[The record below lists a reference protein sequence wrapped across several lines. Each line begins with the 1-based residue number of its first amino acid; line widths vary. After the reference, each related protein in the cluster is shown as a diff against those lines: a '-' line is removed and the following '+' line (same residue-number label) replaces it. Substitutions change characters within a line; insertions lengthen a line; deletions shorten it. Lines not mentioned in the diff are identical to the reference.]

1 MSRNSYLMQ
10 SVSKT
15 DKLIEIG
22 PSLNPMAPKADQWR
36 SFSIDHADQAGLR
49 EKYKNDPSVDPLKI
63 ERVDFVWTQGSL
75 SDAVP
80 PEHLHTFDLFL
91 ASHVIEHFPN
101 VVDFLASADTL
112 THAKGRVIL
121 VVPDKRMCFD
131 MFRSLSSTGE
141 AIAAH
146 LEKRV
151 RHSTANVFDFM
162 SKAVQ
167 KNGLPGWVMGN
178 QTPTKPMVFDIETAH
193 HHAIAAGQ
201 EVYIDAHAWIF
212 CPASF
217 QLIMIELARLG
228 YTDWQVDRCEATQE
242 TEFYAWL
249 SKGGKAHYQAMEA
262 QTFYDLRLGLMNQTI
277 LELSEQRKTIANEAD
292 RAVAAASLEALQHVA
307 AENAK
312 NQTALTAQVDHL
324 HAEAQRLQTEIDRIY
339 ASKWLRL
346 RRGIKKYLFV

>member
-1 MSRNSYLMQ
+1 MQ

-22 PSLNPMAPKADQWR
+22 PSLNPMAPKSDQWL

-49 EKYKNDPSVDPLKI
+49 DKYKNDPSVDPLKI

-80 PEHLHTFDLFL
+80 DEHLNSFDVFL

-101 VVDFLASADTL
+101 VVDFLGSADKL
-112 THAKGRVIL
+112 THAQGRMIL

-131 MFRSLSSTGE
+131 MFRSLSSTGD
-141 AIAAH
+141 AVAAH
-146 LEKRV
+146 LEKRA
-151 RHSTANVFDFM
+151 RHACANVFDFM
-162 SKAVQ
+162 SKAVL

-178 QTPTKPMVFDIETAH
+178 QTPTNPLVPDLETAH
-193 HHAIAAGQ
+193 SQALVAGQ
-201 EVYIDAHAWIF
+201 GIYIDAHAWVF

-217 QLIMIELARLG
+217 QLMMIELARLG
-228 YTDWQVDRCEATQE
+228 YTDWKVDRCEATQE

-249 SKGGKAHYQAMEA
+249 SKSGKAYYQNMEA
-262 QTFYDLRLGLMNQTI
+262 QAFYDLRLGLMNQSI
-277 LELSEQRKTIANEAD
+277 LELSEQRKTIPTEVDQAVLASEAT
-292 RAVAAASLEALQHVA
+292 QM
-307 AENAK
+307 
-312 NQTALTAQVDHL
+312 AQLRVETL
-324 HAEAQRLQTEIDRIY
+324 RLQAEIDRIH
-339 ASKWLRL
+339 ASKWLCL

>member
-1 MSRNSYLMQ
+1 MNRNDYLMQ
-10 SVSKT
+10 SVGNT

-22 PSLNPMAPKADQWR
+22 PSLNPMAPKADGWH
-36 SFSIDHADQAGLR
+36 SFSIDHADQDGLR

-80 PEHLHTFDLFL
+80 AEHMHTFDLFL

-101 VVDFLASADTL
+101 VVDFLASADQL
-112 THAKGRVIL
+112 THATGRMIL

-146 LEKRV
+146 LEKRT
-151 RHSTANVFDFM
+151 RHSSANVFDFV
-162 SKAVQ
+162 SKAVL
-167 KNGLPGWVMGN
+167 KNGLPGWVMTN
-178 QTPTKPMVFDIETAH
+178 QTPTKPLVFDIETAH
-193 HHAIAAGQ
+193 GQAIAAGQ
-201 EVYIDAHAWIF
+201 KVYIDAHAWIF

-249 SKGGKAHYQAMEA
+249 SKGGKAHYQNMEA
-262 QTFYDLRLGLMNQTI
+262 QAFYDLRLGLMNQTL
-277 LELSEQRKTIANEAD
+277 LELAEQKKTILGDTELQNSMD
-292 RAVAAASLEALQHVA
+292 LEQLRQDAKRMTELQ
-307 AENAK
+307 AEIK
-312 NQTALTAQVDHL
+312 S
-324 HAEAQRLQTEIDRIY
+324 IKS
-339 ASKWLRL
+339 SKWWRL
-346 RRGIKKYLFV
+346 RRGLKRYLFI